1 MPKVKVTIEEHL
13 SKTVEIE
20 VSQEAFDE
28 YDTEAAIQKAMEM
41 YVNGEIVLTADDFNG
56 TKLIAVTDENFSNT
70 EWCEF

>member
-20 VSQEAFDE
+20 ISQEAFDE
-28 YDTEAAIQKAMEM
+28 YNTDAAIQKAMEM

-56 TKLIAVTDENFSNT
+56 TKLIAVTDDEFAET
-70 EWCEF
+70 EWTEF